1 MLKRQFLDEQCSG
14 VSLVSQPLA
23 PPLATYAAKA
33 NPYVTN
39 VSASVIRP
47 SYGHPARPTSASSTP
62 AAVPYSTP
70 YAAYIP
76 SAASTS
82 VSVAKATRPI
92 RRLDGSGWYNQGAS
106 RAVNQAVGRI
116 IRHKN
121 DWGAIFLLDDR
132 YTFLP
137 PTSHT
142 NTLLTRTYHCMLH
155 ILDSPSHSK
164 WHSSAGGCGR
174 VSLLTQT

>member
-14 VSLVSQPLA
+14 IAQVTQPLA
-23 PPLATYAAKA
+23 PPPAAYAAKA

-39 VSASVIRP
+39 ASAVVIRP
-47 SYGHPARPTSASSTP
+47 SYGHPARPSSASSTP
-62 AAVPYSTP
+62 AAVPY
-70 YAAYIP
+70 AAYVP
-76 SAASTS
+76 SSASTS
-82 VSVAKATRPI
+82 VSVAKATRPV

-116 IRHKN
+116 IRHKS

-142 NTLLTRTYHCMLH
+142 DTLLIRTYHCMLH
-155 ILDSPSHSK
+155 ILDSPSRSK
-164 WHSSAGGCGR
+164 
-174 VSLLTQT
+174 

>member
-23 PPLATYAAKA
+23 PPPAAHAAKA
-33 NPYVTN
+33 DPYVTN
-39 VSASVIRP
+39 ASAAVTRP
-47 SYGHPARPTSASSTP
+47 SYGHPARPSSASSTP
-62 AAVPYSTP
+62 AAVPYAAP
-70 YAAYIP
+70 YAAYVP
-76 SAASTS
+76 SVAATS
-82 VSVAKATRPI
+82 VSVAKSTRPV

-132 YTFLP
+132 YTFP

-142 NTLLTRTYHCMLH
+142 DTLLIRTYHCMLH
-155 ILDSPSHSK
+155 ILDSPSRSK
-164 WHSSAGGCGR
+164 
-174 VSLLTQT
+174 